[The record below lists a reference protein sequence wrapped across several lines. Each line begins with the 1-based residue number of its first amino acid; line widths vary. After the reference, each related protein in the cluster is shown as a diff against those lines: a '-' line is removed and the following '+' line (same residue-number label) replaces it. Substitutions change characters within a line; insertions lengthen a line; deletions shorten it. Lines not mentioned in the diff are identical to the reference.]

1 MVTINRMNQ
10 SVSMDNQDYYSDAD
24 YENYPVDEYVT
35 DLAEGPARE
44 NGYAY
49 GNAGAAPMASA
60 KEYLK
65 ELLGQAKEIR
75 DDDSLSSA
83 EKSQLLN
90 RLNKI
95 LISLKKTSENS
106 PPSEEL
112 LCEIEAFQMD
122 RMEQQ
127 AQALEEVEAA
137 KEELYGKLGDLQ
149 AQLEAKEGPFAYA
162 TEGQL
167 KDYQKQV
174 EQLISA
180 LDLGIGDTEE
190 AAEKLTKLEEEIKA
204 NQVGNPEAS
213 EESTPPTRVEN
224 NEAYYEANGDDVSLH
239 SWSKDKV
246 ASHHVKTTGNVEI
259 HADQGEKVKIIEG
272 SGSTYTIEVSS
283 SDGSKES
290 FIVDKKAAQ
299 ISIQA
304 DFEKVSYQGK
314 DGSVEEYM
322 AGLDAKIYVAGE
334 ESIEP
339 DYRSVDFLKQLD
351 DMIPEKNAKDI
362 FSAMQ
367 KHFGD
372 LLPSDYKDAS
382 GNLSL
387 AGLKKA
393 IQDGIFPPKDA
404 VAWGPKIMEFFM
416 EVDFTLQRQYQILA
430 STKGWNAADPLTLR
444 LGQLFRAFGIQARDP
459 GNGGHA
465 EDNIELLVNGAWVGV
480 DVVTGR
486 KAGYTAQFKVSSGSS
501 GGEGW
506 DSPIDG
512 AAEGAAAGAVG
523 GAVVGSF
530 FGPGG
535 TAFGAVVGGAAGA
548 VVGGAIDVGEDIID
562 SLF

>member
-1 MVTINRMNQ
+1 MNQ
-10 SVSMDNQDYYSDAD
+10 GVSVDNQSYYNDSI

-35 DLAEGPARE
+35 DMEEGSMPE
-44 NGYAY
+44 EGYY
-49 GNAGAAPMASA
+49 MDGGPGAAPALSA
-60 KEYLK
+60 KEYLT

-75 DDDSLSSA
+75 DDNSLSAA

-95 LISLKKTSENS
+95 LVALKKTSDRS
-106 PPSEEL
+106 PPAEEL
-112 LCEIEAFQMD
+112 LSEIEAFQME

-127 AQALEEVEAA
+127 AQAMEEVEAA
-137 KEELYGKLGDLQ
+137 KEEMYGKLGDIQ
-149 AQLEAKEGPFAYA
+149 AQLETKEGPFAYA
-162 TEGQL
+162 SESQI

-174 EQLISA
+174 EQLVHS
-180 LDLGIGDTEE
+180 LDLGISDAEE
-190 AAEKLTKLEEEIKA
+190 ISGKLAKLEEEIKA

-213 EESTPPTRVEN
+213 EESTQPSRVEN
-224 NEAYYEANGDDVSLH
+224 NEAYYEADGEDVSIH
-239 SWSKDKV
+239 SWDQDKV
-246 ASHHVKTTGNVEI
+246 ETHHVKTTGTVEI
-259 HADQGEKVKIIEG
+259 HADKGEKVKIIEG
-272 SGSTYTIEVSS
+272 SGNTYTLEVIGSE
-283 SDGSKES
+283 GSKET
-290 FIVDKKAAQ
+290 FIVDKKTTQ

-304 DFEKVSYQGK
+304 DFENVSYQSK
-314 DGSVEEYM
+314 DGSIQEYM
-322 AGLDAKIYVAGE
+322 AGMDAKIYVDGE

-362 FSAMQ
+362 FAALQ

-372 LLPSDYKDAS
+372 LVPSDYKDAS

-393 IQDGIFPPKDA
+393 IKDGIFPPKDP
-404 VAWGPKIMEFFM
+404 VAWGPKIMEFFT
-416 EVDFTLQRQYQILA
+416 EIDYTLQRQYQVLA
-430 STKGWNAADPLTLR
+430 STKGWDAADPLTMR
-444 LGQLFRAFGIQARDP
+444 LGQLFRAFGVQARDP
-459 GNGGHA
+459 GNGGDA
-465 EDNIELLVNGAWVGV
+465 EDNIELLVNGEWVGV

-501 GGEGW
+501 GGGW

-562 SLF
+562 SIF